1 VGKRPMAFVRLPKSV
16 EEETALFQG
25 IKKVGDG

>member
-1 VGKRPMAFVRLPKSV
+1 MAFVRLPKSV